1 MAPFLGSKGLKP
13 FISKGLE
20 VAINSPIK
28 FVSALAGG
36 HEAWMFIPGFCAGP
50 SQAGGYVIAK
60 ATRASRSI
68 CYEIRIADDCQP
80 RSSADII
87 GL

>member
-28 FVSALAGG
+28 FVSAISGG

-50 SQAGGYVIAK
+50 SQAGGYVTAK
-60 ATRASRSI
+60 SLAGITKH
-68 CYEIRIADDCQP
+68 
-80 RSSADII
+80 
-87 GL
+87 LL